1 MLDNKDKKILGIIA
15 NNSKIPKNQ
24 LAKKVQLSREVVD
37 YRLKRLEEKGIILEY
52 QTRLNLCAF
61 SIMGN
66 NLFLKLKYYD
76 EKQEKA
82 LVKFLEKQKY
92 THFIAKVGGNYDY
105 MIGFTI
111 KKIIDLEFYIED
123 LYDKFN
129 DIILEH
135 DTFTMLEEIK
145 DNVATIF
152 DNKSQEN
159 FISIKP
165 ITDKPKIDEID
176 KKIILEIANN
186 SRISSVEIGNKLN
199 LTSSA
204 ITYRIKNLE
213 KMSVILGYRTIIDV
227 LKLEKQFYYISF
239 NIHNLNKEN
248 KQKVKNEIISNSNIV
263 FANHLSGKYSYV
275 CWLFAENNSDFYEII
290 KKIQNNLPELTN
302 FTTYTVLEFVYHNY
316 IPNGFLDD

>member
-1 MLDNKDKKILGIIA
+1 MLDNKDKKILGILA

-24 LAKKVQLSREVVD
+24 LAKRVQLSREVID
-37 YRLKRLEEKGIILEY
+37 YRLKKLEEKNIILEY

-76 EKQEKA
+76 EKQEKE
-82 LVKFLEKQKY
+82 LIEFLEKQKY

-111 KKIIDLEFYIED
+111 KKIMDLEIYIEN

-152 DNKSQEN
+152 DNKNEEN

-165 ITDKPKIDEID
+165 MTKKPKIDDID
-176 KKIILEIANN
+176 KKIISEIANN

-199 LTSSA
+199 MTSSA

-213 KMSVILGYRTIIDV
+213 KMNVILGFRTIIDV

-239 NIHNLNKEN
+239 NLNNLNKEN

-275 CWLFAENNSDFYEII
+275 CWLFAEDNSDFYKII
-290 KKIQNNLPELTN
+290 KKIQNNLPEITN
-302 FTTYTVLEFVYHNY
+302 FTTYTVLEFIYHNY
-316 IPNGFLDD
+316 IPNGFLED